1 MAVEFNSY
9 AEFWPYYL
17 REHRR
22 VMTRVFH
29 YIGTT
34 AALMFL
40 LGIGRGGIFSVINAV
55 VFGYLFAWIG
65 HSFFEKNKP
74 ATFRHPL
81 WSVFSDLRM
90 FVLFLSG
97 RLRPHLIA
105 AGVVPK

>member
-29 YIGTT
+29 YVGTT
-34 AALMFL
+34 AAIMFL
-40 LGIGRGGIFSVINAV
+40 LGVGRGGIFSVINAV

-65 HSFFEKNKP
+65 HAFFEKNKP

-81 WSVFSDLRM
+81 WSLFSDLRM
-90 FVLFLSG
+90 FALFLAG